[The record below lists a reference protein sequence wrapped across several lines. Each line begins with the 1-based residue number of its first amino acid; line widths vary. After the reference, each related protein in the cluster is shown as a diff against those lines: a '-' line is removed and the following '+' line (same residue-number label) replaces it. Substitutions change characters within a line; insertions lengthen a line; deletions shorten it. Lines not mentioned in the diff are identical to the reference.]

1 MPSISSFYVNEPY
14 LIFANKMRFKDPKAG
29 LFLFGPYGQYGDAS
43 AVNITANAAIIGTS
57 KSIGAVLDFFDYL
70 HNRIPASGAGGVD
83 FPGLGLEGR
92 LRFTIRFDEQW
103 QETIDKTNLDECRS
117 MDKRTEKALYLL
129 DLIDDKLESLHQK
142 QPNPDVVFIA
152 LPSEL
157 LRMCISPGQ
166 IGLKIT
172 LAHRRFGSTPTEDQR
187 KGDYDFHNIIKV
199 MGMKHHLP
207 TQFILPPTLDLER
220 KLFIQDLATRAWNLS
235 VATYYKSKGVPWK
248 LAELEAGTCYAGISF
263 YRECSAEG
271 KQSMRAGIA
280 QVFLATGE
288 TLILRGDPF
297 EWPDSDVRPHLNSE
311 QAVALRDKI
320 INAYHKTHRES
331 PERLV
336 IHKSTEFTPEEK
348 NGFLEG
354 DQSVK
359 QIDLLALTQSP
370 ICWYRDGSYAIVRG
384 NVIKASESEFF
395 VFTLGYIPQLQTF
408 PKPGVPIP
416 VRVRTANLDSPERKM
431 CKEILSL
438 TRLNWNNADFCDQMP
453 ITISASD
460 RIGDILS
467 EARSRDIDVSNE
479 YKYYM

>member
-1 MPSISSFYVNEPY
+1 
-14 LIFANKMRFKDPKAG
+14 L
-29 LFLFGPYGQYGDAS
+29 
-43 AVNITANAAIIGTS
+43 
-57 KSIGAVLDFFDYL
+57 
-70 HNRIPASGAGGVD
+70 
-83 FPGLGLEGR
+83 
-92 LRFTIRFDEQW
+92 
-103 QETIDKTNLDECRS
+103 
-117 MDKRTEKALYLL
+117 
-129 DLIDDKLESLHQK
+129 
-142 QPNPDVVFIA
+142 
-152 LPSEL
+152 
-157 LRMCISPGQ
+157 
-166 IGLKIT
+166 
-172 LAHRRFGSTPTEDQR
+172 
-187 KGDYDFHNIIKV
+187 
-199 MGMKHHLP
+199 
-207 TQFILPPTLDLER
+207 
-220 KLFIQDLATRAWNLS
+220 
-235 VATYYKSKGVPWK
+235 
-248 LAELEAGTCYAGISF
+248 
-263 YRECSAEG
+263 
-271 KQSMRAGIA
+271 
-280 QVFLATGE
+280 
-288 TLILRGDPF
+288 
-297 EWPDSDVRPHLNSE
+297 SDVRPRLNSE

-331 PERLV
+331 PKRLV
-336 IHKSTEFTPEEK
+336 IHKSIEFTPEEK

-370 ICWYRDGSYAIVRG
+370 IGWYRDGSYAIVRG